1 MATLAAAPFNTAD
14 VPGVAPEALS
24 LAFRHLIAE
33 GRGLALLTG
42 LSEAH
47 IRDVENVIWQVFPEE
62 CDTRLAVALRFRAL
76 LSAFTTRRLKNL
88 LLHTGFK
95 SIEAAVTEAATQ
107 RLNAR
112 YGFRQQGFVTALS
125 SLAKVRIPHS
135 RDLADLARAA

>member
-1 MATLAAAPFNTAD
+1 MTLTAAAPFDATD

-47 IRDVENVIWQVFPEE
+47 IRDVENVIWRAFPEDRE
-62 CDTRLAVALRFRAL
+62 TRLAVALRFRAL
-76 LSAFTTRRLKNL
+76 LGAFTARRLKNL

-95 SIEAAVTEAATQ
+95 SIEASVTEAATQ

-125 SLAKVRIPHS
+125 ALANVRIPHS
-135 RDLADLARAA
+135 RDVADLARAA